1 MSVHEKEEISIDE
14 LEDALESRNASIME
28 KWFNQT
34 GPKEL
39 GENTVLFRC
48 MLCRRIWFIK

>member
-39 GENTVLFRC
+39 GEKHS
-48 MLCRRIWFIK
+48 FIQMYVMPVNMVY